1 MDISCPSPKR
11 LTPRIARNDKKR
23 RSFYSMLVYGA
34 EALMSWEGEG
44 GLLPLPPPEKG
55 FVLIY

>member
-1 MDISCPSPKR
+1 MDSSCPSPKR
-11 LTPRIARNDKKR
+11 LKPGIASSDKKR
-23 RSFYSMLVYGA
+23 RSFYSTLVYRA

-44 GLLPLPPPEKG
+44 GLLPPPPPEKG

>member
-11 LTPRIARNDKKR
+11 LKPGIAQSDKKR
-23 RSFYSMLVYGA
+23 RSFYSTPVYIA

-44 GLLPLPPPEKG
+44 CYYPLPLLKKAL
-55 FVLIY
+55 V